1 MPPRPRCD
9 GGRCKPGALALLAAV
24 ALLSASCSVSFSV
37 GKATTTTSTAPST
50 TSTTLP
56 TSSTQPG
63 GGESDGSP
71 PVQPLVWHTCGTFQC
86 STLVVPVSYSDP
98 HDGTLKLAVIELR
111 STGAPAAAGDVVLN
125 PGGPGA
131 SGVQFLQGAAS
142 EFPASLRAKFNLVSF
157 DPRGVGESD
166 PVVCASSAGLRHWIA
181 LDPDPATPAAVSSL
195 IAAVKAFDRSCR
207 TPRDVLANLSTA
219 VTARDMDRLR
229 VALGQSKLDYLGFSY
244 GTYLGALY
252 AQAFPS
258 HVGNMVLDGAIDPA
272 LGAGPLEIEQ
282 ADSFEVDL
290 HDFFAW
296 CPTNAICH
304 RELPAGAAVSYGNV
318 IDHLKGGGTLTADL
332 TSALGGVQQATYGV
346 ALTGVISSLYT
357 TSYWPYLA
365 EGLAE
370 AASGNGTVL
379 TELAYEY
386 AGFNPNGTA
395 GNLVSA
401 NLAVSCLDRPSPPVA
416 SLPALAQQFAKTAP
430 DFGPAEAWG
439 SLACNYWPV
448 APTGRARAVH
458 LPSSL
463 PILVVGST
471 HDPATPYAWAKALS
485 SELAGSRLLTR
496 TGDGHTGYFSST
508 CVQGWVDNY
517 LIGGHRPPEGTV
529 CASNA

>member
-1 MPPRPRCD
+1 MRQRPRGD
-9 GGRCKPGALALLAAV
+9 GRRYRPVTLGLLAVV
-24 ALLSASCSVSFSV
+24 ALLSASCSMSLSV
-37 GKATTTTSTAPST
+37 GKATTTTTAPPTPT
-50 TSTTLP
+50 TKVP

-63 GGESDGSP
+63 GGGPDGLP
-71 PVQPLVWHTCGTFQC
+71 PVRPLVWRTCGTFRC
-86 STLVVPVSYSDP
+86 STLVVPISYSDAQ
-98 HDGTLKLAVIELR
+98 DGTIKLAVIELP
-111 STGAPAAAGDVVLN
+111 STGAASSAGDVVLN

-166 PVVCASSAGLRHWIA
+166 PVVCASPAGLRRWIA
-181 LDPDPATPAAVSSL
+181 LDPDPATPSAVGSL
-195 IAAVKAFDRSCR
+195 VVAVKAFDRSCR
-207 TPRDVLANLSTA
+207 TPRDLLANLSTA

-229 VALGQSKLDYLGFSY
+229 AALGQPKLDYLGFSY

-252 AQAFPS
+252 AQEFPS
-258 HVGNMVLDGAIDPA
+258 HVGNMVLDGAIDPSLSA
-272 LGAGPLEIEQ
+272 AALEIEQ

-296 CPTNAICH
+296 CPTNATCQQ
-304 RELPAGAAVSYGNV
+304 ELPAGAAATYGNV
-318 IDHLKGGGTLTADL
+318 IARLKSGGTLTAGL
-332 TSALGGVQQATYGV
+332 TSALGGTQQVTYGV

-357 TSYWPYLA
+357 TTYWPYLA

-379 TELAYEY
+379 TELAYQY
-386 AGFNPNGTA
+386 ADFNANGTA

-401 NLAVSCLDRPSPPVA
+401 NLAVSCLDRPSPPAA
-416 SLPALAQQFAKTAP
+416 SLPALARQFAKTAP
-430 DFGPAEAWG
+430 DFGAAEAWG
-439 SLACNYWPV
+439 SLPCNYWPV
-448 APTGRARAVH
+448 APTGRAMAVH
-458 LPSSL
+458 LSRSL

-471 HDPATPYAWAKALS
+471 HDPATPYAWAKALT

-508 CVQGWVDNY
+508 CVQGWVDAY
-517 LIGGHRPPEGTV
+517 LVSGHRPPVGTV
-529 CASNA
+529 CASNT

>member
-1 MPPRPRCD
+1 MRQRRGG
-9 GGRCKPGALALLAAV
+9 GGRCNGGAPALLAVV
-24 ALLSASCSVSFSV
+24 ALLAASCSVSVSV
-37 GKATTTTSTAPST
+37 GKTTTTTSTAPAT

-56 TSSTQPG
+56 TSSTQPAG
-63 GGESDGSP
+63 GGPDGSP
-71 PVQPLVWHTCGTFQC
+71 PVRRLAWHTCGTFQC
-86 STLVVPVSYSDP
+86 STLVVPVSYSDS
-98 HDGTLKLAVIELR
+98 HDGTIKLAVIELP
-111 STGAPAAAGDVVLN
+111 STGAVATAGDVVLN

-142 EFPASLRAKFNLVSF
+142 EFPAALRAKFNLVSF

-166 PVVCASSAGLRHWIA
+166 PVVCASPAALRRWIA
-181 LDPDPATPAAVSSL
+181 LDPDPGTPAAVSSL
-195 IAAVKAFDRSCR
+195 IVAVKAFDRSCR
-207 TPRDVLANLSTA
+207 MPSDVLASLSTA

-229 VALGQSKLDYLGFSY
+229 VALGRSKLDYLGFSY

-258 HVGNMVLDGAIDPA
+258 HVGNMALDGAIDPA
-272 LGAGPLEIEQ
+272 LGAAPLEIEQ
-282 ADSFEVDL
+282 ANSFEVDL

-296 CPTNAICH
+296 CPTNATCH
-304 RELPAGAAVSYGNV
+304 QELPAGAAVTYGNV
-318 IDHLKGGGTLTADL
+318 IDRLKGGGTLTADL
-332 TSALGGVQQATYGV
+332 SSVLGGVQQATYGV

-357 TSYWPYLA
+357 TTDWPYLA
-365 EGLAE
+365 EGLAQ

-386 AGFNPNGTA
+386 AGFNANGTA
-395 GNLVSA
+395 ANLISA

-416 SLPALAQQFAKTAP
+416 GLSALARQFAKTAP

-439 SLACNYWPV
+439 SLPCNYWPV
-448 APTGRARAVH
+448 APTGRATAVH
-458 LPSSL
+458 LAKSL

-471 HDPATPYAWAKALS
+471 HDPATPYVWAKALT

-508 CVQGWVDNY
+508 CVQSWVDNY
-517 LIGGHRPPEGTV
+517 LLSGHRPPVGTV
-529 CASNA
+529 CASNS